1 MESMSARSSG
11 AEALVAHG
19 VGRRFGRD
27 VVALEEIELAFQPG
41 LTIGIIGN
49 NGSGKSTLLRL
60 WAGNDRPSEGSVE
73 VLGGDVEKDK
83 SLRARIGYVAQSSAL
98 DPEMTGMETLR
109 LFANLYSLSWDEA
122 AVISRFGLEPVVGR
136 RVSEYSGGFRQRLHL
151 AIGFFHDPEVL
162 LLDEPT
168 NRLDR
173 EGKRALWDVIS
184 VRKSRGRTTVV
195 VSHDLGE
202 VAKHCSEV
210 VVLHHG
216 RLVAAGDPEEIVRK
230 HGFWTLRVDG
240 RAVRQVPSKEEAL
253 AAKDELLASPDHDF
267 LGFHLT
273 EPSLESAFET
283 LTGERFEAKRE
294 PRERG
299 RRR

>member
-1 MESMSARSSG
+1 MGSMSARSSG
-11 AEALVAHG
+11 AEALAARG

-27 VVALEEIELAFQPG
+27 VVALEGIELAFQPG

-60 WAGNDRPSEGSVE
+60 WAGNDRASEGSVE
-73 VLGGDVEKDK
+73 VLGGDPEGDK
-83 SLRARIGYVAQSSAL
+83 RLRVKIGYVAQSSVL
-98 DPEMTGMETLR
+98 DPEMTGGEILR
-109 LFANLYSLSWDEA
+109 LFAKLYSLPLDEEA
-122 AVISRFGLEPVVGR
+122 LIARFGLEQVVSR

-151 AIGFFHDPEVL
+151 AAGFLHDPEVL

-173 EGKRALWDVIS
+173 EGKRALWEVIS
-184 VRKSRGRTTVV
+184 ERESRGRTTVV
-195 VSHDLGE
+195 VSHDLGD
-202 VAKHCSEV
+202 VAKRCSRV
-210 VVLHHG
+210 VVLHRG

-230 HGFWTLRVDG
+230 HGCWTLRVDEKV
-240 RAVRQVPSKEEAL
+240 VRRVSSKEEAL
-253 AAKDELLASPDHDF
+253 AAKDEILASRPDI

-283 LTGERFEAKRE
+283 LTGERFETKRE

-299 RRR
+299 RRK

>member
-1 MESMSARSSG
+1 MSARSSG
-11 AEALVAHG
+11 AEALAARG

-27 VVALEEIELAFQPG
+27 VVALAEIELAFQAG

-60 WAGNDRPSEGSVE
+60 WAGNGRPSEGSVE
-73 VLGGDVEKDK
+73 VCGDDPEKDK
-83 SLRARIGYVAQSSAL
+83 NLRARIGYVAQSSVL
-98 DPEMTGMETLR
+98 DPEMTGRETLR
-109 LFANLYSLSWDEA
+109 LFANLYSLTWDEA
-122 AVISRFGLEPVVGR
+122 TVISRFGLEPVIDR

-151 AIGFFHDPEVL
+151 TVGFLHDPEVL

-173 EGKRALWDVIS
+173 EGKRALWDMIS
-184 VRKSRGRTTVV
+184 ERKSHGRITVV
-195 VSHDLGE
+195 VSHDLGD
-202 VAKHCSEV
+202 VAKHCAEV
-210 VVLHHG
+210 VMLHHG
-216 RLVAAGDPEEIVRK
+216 RLVAAGEPEEIVRK

-240 RAVRQVPSKEEAL
+240 KIVRQVSSREEAL
-253 AAKDELLASPDHDF
+253 AAKDELLTSPDHDF

-283 LTGERFEAKRE
+283 LTGDRFEAKRE

-299 RRR
+299 RRK

>member
-11 AEALVAHG
+11 AEALRRTHG

-60 WAGNDRPSEGSVE
+60 WAGNDSPSEGSVE
-73 VLGGDVEKDK
+73 VLGGDAEKDK

-109 LFANLYSLSWDEA
+109 LFANLYSLSRDEA
-122 AVISRFGLEPVVGR
+122 AVISRFGLEPVSWSASERVLR
-136 RVSEYSGGFRQRLHL
+136 RVSPAPAPCHW
-151 AIGFFHDPEVL
+151 FFHDPEVL

-173 EGKRALWDVIS
+173 EESGLFGRRFPCGS
-184 VRKSRGRTTVV
+184 PEGRTTVV
-195 VSHDLGE
+195 VSHDLG
-202 VAKHCSEV
+202 
-210 VVLHHG
+210 
-216 RLVAAGDPEEIVRK
+216 DVREALP
-230 HGFWTLRVDG
+230 GGG
-240 RAVRQVPSKEEAL
+240 RASPRQA
-253 AAKDELLASPDHDF
+253 
-267 LGFHLT
+267 
-273 EPSLESAFET
+273 
-283 LTGERFEAKRE
+283 
-294 PRERG
+294 G
-299 RRR
+299 RRRRS